1 MLTFMQLNCCNRDF
15 DPKANDYAQVTLP
28 NEEQLETF
36 FSKVNPDDIQD
47 IKNTLIEGDLRV
59 YTIKGTDF
67 DKWLATTFTSII
79 QAIITQHDNDDYR
92 IDFIPSQI
100 EDFFTILQTLNYHPD
115 DPIWAT
121 VYNTSM
127 QLYGDDL
134 ETNEIRTW
142 NMGLNYEFSPFHT
155 PMVIL

>member
-1 MLTFMQLNCCNRDF
+1 MQLNCCNRDF
-15 DPKANDYAQVTLP
+15 DPKANCHAEVTLP

-59 YTIKGTDF
+59 YTIKCIDF
-67 DKWLATTFTSII
+67 DKWLATTFTLII
-79 QAIITQHDNDDYR
+79 DAIITQHDNDDYR
-92 IDFIPSQI
+92 IDFTPSQI
-100 EDFFTILQTLNYHPD
+100 EDFFTILQTLKPSIPD

-121 VYNTSM
+121 VYNTVM
-127 QLYGDDL
+127 QKYGDDL
-134 ETNEIRTW
+134 ETNEIKTW
-142 NMGLNYEFSPFHT
+142 HMGLNYEFSPFHT